1 MRKKKYIYI
10 YIYIYVYIVCGVR
23 GRAKDKKTGNVD

>member
-10 YIYIYVYIVCGVR
+10 LYIYVYIVCGVR